1 MYAFND
7 VVHLVA
13 DVVALCSQITFSMC
27 SKVCSFFWSL
37 FCSFF
42 IHIESLG
49 VVILNF
55 RQNMCAERARVCACV
70 AWQTRDTTR
79 KKSKGNK
86 MKILHT
92 NDKFEKWEIWCD
104 CRRFGNRWN
113 NISIFHI
120 SSFTICYL
128 FSLNFALTHKMV
140 SWMKRKVL
148 IRE

>member
-1 MYAFND
+1 
-7 VVHLVA
+7 
-13 DVVALCSQITFSMC
+13 MC
-27 SKVCSFFWSL
+27 SKVCSFFFSL
-37 FCSFF
+37 CFVPSFF
-42 IHIESLG
+42 TSNLSRCS
-49 VVILNF
+49 NF
-55 RQNMCAERARVCACV
+55 EFSTKYVRRARSCVCACV

-79 KKSKGNK
+79 KRSKGNE

-113 NISIFHI
+113 NINIFHI

-128 FSLNFALTHKMV
+128 FSLNFAQTHQMV
-140 SWMKRKVL
+140 SWMKRKVI